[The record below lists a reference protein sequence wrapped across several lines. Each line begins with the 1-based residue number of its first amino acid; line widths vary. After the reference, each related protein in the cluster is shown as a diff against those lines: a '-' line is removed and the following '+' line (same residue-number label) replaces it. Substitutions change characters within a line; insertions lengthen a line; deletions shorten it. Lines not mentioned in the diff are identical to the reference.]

1 MSFRSVHSINL
12 KVKILKSFQKMFP
25 NSFLEMET
33 LQRIWNLFQRMA
45 TSNNTLRNLFLQNGD
60 NTTKLN

>member
-45 TSNNTLRNLFLQNGD
+45 TSNNTLRNLFL
-60 NTTKLN
+60 